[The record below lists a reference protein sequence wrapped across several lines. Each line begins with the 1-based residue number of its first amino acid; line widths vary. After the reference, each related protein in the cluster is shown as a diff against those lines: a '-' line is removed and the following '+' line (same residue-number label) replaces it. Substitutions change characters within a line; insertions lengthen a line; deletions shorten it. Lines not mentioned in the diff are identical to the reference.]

1 MLAAA
6 LIWVLMAVANNK
18 LDSWAA
24 AIDEKAELHFSVKIQ
39 RLASQWR
46 GIPFPRML

>member
-6 LIWVLMAVANNK
+6 LIWVLTVVANNK

-24 AIDEKAELHFSVKIQ
+24 IDEKAELRSVKIQ

-46 GIPFPRML
+46 GIPFRRML

>member
-6 LIWVLMAVANNK
+6 RIWVLMAVANNK
-18 LDSWAA
+18 LDSWA

-46 GIPFPRML
+46 GIPFRRML